1 VQDVPDL
8 FALAR
13 PEAANA
19 AAVAQLSPCIEIYMP
34 LKIERRDEIVAALY
48 AALREVMVACQL
60 EAHTA

>member
-1 VQDVPDL
+1 
-8 FALAR
+8 
-13 PEAANA
+13 
-19 AAVAQLSPCIEIYMP
+19 MP